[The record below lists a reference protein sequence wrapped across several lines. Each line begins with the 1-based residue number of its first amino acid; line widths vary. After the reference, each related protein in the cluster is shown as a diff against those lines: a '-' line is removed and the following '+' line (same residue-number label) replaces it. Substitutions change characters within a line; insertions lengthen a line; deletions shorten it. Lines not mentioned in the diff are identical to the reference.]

1 MELEEIHLQLKQLG
15 DSQSLRTRR
24 TLNGPQGVQVTLD
37 NTDYLSFCSNDY
49 LGLANDPRLIS
60 AATDALQHYGV
71 GSGASQMITGYSEQH
86 ASFEKELAAF
96 LGVERVLLFSSG
108 YLANLGVVSALTT
121 RHSAL
126 FSDRLNHASLID
138 AAKLSDAKHQRYQH
152 RDHLGLGRLLQKS
165 EATNKI
171 ILSDGVFSMEGSIA
185 PLAELVALKKEHQAL
200 LLIDDAHA
208 LGVLGKNGKGCAEQ
222 LQIDPEDID
231 LLIGT
236 FGKAF
241 GSSGAFVAG
250 KHDLLEYVMQKARSL
265 IYTTAAPAV
274 LIAACATSLA
284 IIQNEPARRERLQQN
299 IAYYKKLIK
308 HLQHPSLESISSIQ
322 SIVLGDNDK
331 VIRLSQALAAE
342 GILVL
347 PIRPPTVPANSARL
361 RITLSSEHTSADI
374 ERLVEALRRHL

>member
-299 IAYYKKLIK
+299 IAYYKILIK

>member
-1 MELEEIHLQLKQLG
+1 VELEEIHLQLKQLG

>member
-274 LIAACATSLA
+274 LVAACATSLA